1 MTSRTASR
9 SPASLLA
16 CPTVSASGAGT
27 QASRPE
33 AAATSAPDDT
43 GLWRCEL
50 DLGARLREPRLAR
63 IFRLPVT
70 WTPGITKRIAELE
83 ARLRETLRN
92 SSRPPSSEGLDKPRP
107 RSLRKKAAQ
116 TGRQDQQDITLA
128 RAARASPAVPGQ

>member
-43 GLWRCEL
+43 DLWR
-50 DLGARLREPRLAR
+50 
-63 IFRLPVT
+63 
-70 WTPGITKRIAELE
+70 
-83 ARLRETLRN
+83 
-92 SSRPPSSEGLDKPRP
+92 
-107 RSLRKKAAQ
+107 
-116 TGRQDQQDITLA
+116 
-128 RAARASPAVPGQ
+128 